1 MKKPEYL
8 ILGAGPVGLIFS
20 LLLAK
25 QNKSSHLLELRKKNA
40 AHSDKRALALSYGT
54 KLILENLG
62 IWRLLEKK
70 ITSIQSIHTS
80 QKNSFGRTLLSA
92 EENNLPALGYV
103 VSYGD
108 LSKALEDPIN
118 QSSLIK
124 VSYEFEVSA
133 IENKRDKSILYG
145 LTKNIPLEAPL
156 LILADGGKNTTDLIQ
171 NLKRKETSYNHTAL
185 VTKVIS
191 EIPPNNV
198 AYERFTSMGPIALL
212 PNGPK
217 EFSLVWTGK
226 DIDIQALAKTKKN
239 VFLEKLYEHFGDRVG
254 RFIDCEKF
262 ITFPLKKIV
271 LEDFPKSHIVV
282 IGNSAQTMHPVAGQG
297 FNTGIRDAY
306 VLSKLMNESE
316 SNHIGSESFVNQYYA
331 SRHPETKKTL
341 FFTDSLVNIF
351 SNDLVGLSITRGFS
365 LSLLDNFRPVKNF
378 LVKKMSFGK

>member
-133 IENKRDKSILYG
+133 IENKQDKSILYG
-145 LTKNIPLEAPL
+145 LTKNLPLEAPL

-254 RFIDCEKF
+254 RFIDCENF

>member
-1 MKKPEYL
+1 MKKSEYL
-8 ILGAGPVGLIFS
+8 VVGAGPVGLIFS

-25 QNKSSHLLELRKKNA
+25 QNKSSHLLELRKKNE

-54 KLILENLG
+54 KQVLENLG
-62 IWRLLEKK
+62 IWTILEKK
-70 ITSIQSIHTS
+70 VTPIQSIHTS
-80 QKNSFGRTLLSA
+80 QKNSFGRALLSA
-92 EENNLPALGYV
+92 DEYNLPALGYV

-108 LSKALEDPIN
+108 LSKALEVTIS
-118 QSSLIK
+118 QSSLVK

-133 IENKRDKSILYG
+133 IENKKDKSILYG
-145 LTKNIPLEAPL
+145 RARNLPLEAPL
-156 LILADGGKNTTDLIQ
+156 LIQ

-191 EIPPNNV
+191 EIPPKSV

-239 VFLEKLYEHFGDRVG
+239 VFLEKLHEHFGDRVG
-254 RFIDCEKF
+254 RFLDCEKF
-262 ITFPLKKIV
+262 ITFPLRKTV

-282 IGNSAQTMHPVAGQG
+282 IGNSAQTMHPAAGQG

-306 VLSKLMNESE
+306 ALSKLMNESE
-316 SNHIGSESFVNQYYA
+316 LAHIGSESFVSTYYL
-331 SRHPETKKTL
+331 SRQSETKKTL

-365 LSLLDNFRPVKNF
+365 LSLLDNFRPIKNF
-378 LVKKMSFGK
+378 LVNKMSFGK

>member
-1 MKKPEYL
+1 MKKPECL
-8 ILGAGPVGLIFS
+8 IVGAGPVGLILS

-92 EENNLPALGYV
+92 EEYNLPALGYV

-108 LSKALEDPIN
+108 LSKALEDSIN

-133 IENKRDKSILYG
+133 IENKQDKSILYD
-145 LTKNIPLEAPL
+145 LTKNLPLEAPL

-217 EFSLVWTGK
+217 EFSLIWTGK

-239 VFLEKLYEHFGDRVG
+239 VFLEKLHEHFGDRVG
-254 RFIDCEKF
+254 RFLDCEKF

-271 LEDFPKSHIVV
+271 LEDFPKSRIVV

-316 SNHIGSESFVNQYYA
+316 STHIGSESFVNQYYA
-331 SRHPETKKTL
+331 SRHPKTKKTL

-365 LSLLDNFRPVKNF
+365 LSLLDNFRPVKKF
-378 LVKKMSFGK
+378 LVNKMSFGK

>member
-133 IENKRDKSILYG
+133 IENKQDKSILYG

-262 ITFPLKKIV
+262 IAFPLKKIV
-271 LEDFPKSHIVV
+271 LEDFPKSHIVI

-365 LSLLDNFRPVKNF
+365 LSLIDNFRPVKNF

>member
-1 MKKPEYL
+1 MKKSEYL
-8 ILGAGPVGLIFS
+8 IVGAGPVGLIFS

-133 IENKRDKSILYG
+133 IENKQDKSILYG

-239 VFLEKLYEHFGDRVG
+239 VFLEKLYDHFGDRVG

-271 LEDFPKSHIVV
+271 LEDFPQSHIVV

>member
-133 IENKRDKSILYG
+133 IENKQDKSILYG

-271 LEDFPKSHIVV
+271 LEDFPQSHIVV

>member
-1 MKKPEYL
+1 MKKSEYL
-8 ILGAGPVGLIFS
+8 IVGAGPVGLILS

-25 QNKSSHLLELRKKNA
+25 QNKASHLLEARKKND

-80 QKNSFGRTLLSA
+80 QKNSFGRTLLSSD
-92 EENNLPALGYV
+92 EYNLPALGYV
-103 VSYGD
+103 LSYGD
-108 LSKALEDPIN
+108 LSKALEDEISK
-118 QSSLIK
+118 SSLIK
-124 VSYEFEVSA
+124 VSYEFKVSA
-133 IENKRDKSILYG
+133 IKNKKDKSILYS
-145 LTKNIPLEAPL
+145 LTKNLPLEAPL
-156 LILADGGKNTTDLIQ
+156 LILADGGKNTIDLIE

-212 PNGPK
+212 PNGLE

-226 DIDIQALAKTKKN
+226 DKDIQALAKNKKN
-239 VFLEKLYEHFGDRVG
+239 IFLEKLHEHFGDRVG
-254 RFIDCEKF
+254 RFLDCKEF

-271 LEDFPKSHIVV
+271 LEDFPKSNIVV

-306 VLSKLMNESE
+306 ALSKLMNETE
-316 SNHIGSESFVNQYYA
+316 LAHIGSEPFVNQYYA
-331 SRHPETKKTL
+331 SRKLETKKTL
-341 FFTDSLVNIF
+341 FFTDSLVSIF

-365 LSLLDNFRPVKNF
+365 LSLLDNFKPIKKF
-378 LVKKMSFGK
+378 LVNKMSFGR

>member
-25 QNKSSHLLELRKKNA
+25 QNKSSHLLELRKKND

-133 IENKRDKSILYG
+133 IENKQDKSILYG
-145 LTKNIPLEAPL
+145 LTKNVPLEAPL

>member
-25 QNKSSHLLELRKKNA
+25 QNKSSHLLELRKKND

-133 IENKRDKSILYG
+133 IENKQDKSILYG
-145 LTKNIPLEAPL
+145 LTKNLPLEAPL

-271 LEDFPKSHIVV
+271 LEDFPQSHIVV